1 MTDNI
6 TRQLNEAEATLTVSA
21 ALYAA
26 AAGDVERLTELA
38 AGMDR
43 EVAPVAFATMAR
55 WTAATVAKMAG
66 GRSAALAILADS
78 AEAELLEAAYALPET
93 AVHAVLD
100 EEQTDEGGGDR
111 G

>member
-6 TRQLNEAEATLTVSA
+6 TRHLNESEATLTVSA

-26 AAGDVERLTELA
+26 AAGDLERLAELA
-38 AGMDR
+38 TGMDR
-43 EVAPVAFATMAR
+43 EVAPVAFAMLAR

-66 GRSAALAILADS
+66 GRSAALAVLADS
-78 AEAELLEAAYALPET
+78 TESAYLEAAYALPET